1 MTIWNW
7 FNSSNTERVK
17 EMYIQDVIDHIN
29 VVTEYQQLDV
39 MINQIDRYHKQMAME
54 MYLLN
59 KNYSN
64 TEIQEFFYQEGE
76 ITPSQPEN
84 KQETTSTPQPTPAGN
99 ANGNDPSSANTVN
112 NTDVTAAAKPAGG
125 ETANANPPAKVDN
138 NNNGGQVDPNKGQQ
152 PNPESKEAPPQN
164 ANDNKDAKAGENNQ
178 QQQSFLQKLM
188 GTIAKICDWI
198 AKKANEL
205 ATKMFAKANVDRE
218 KANEKTILV
227 EVEKGSP
234 AYKALLAM
242 QSATGGGSNTTQSA
256 DASAAPQQE
265 VQQNSYTYTF
275 NEDDGY
281 FYYQE
286 DGAEDIVDMVDF
298 AAKHGGDI
306 AGGAMNLMS
315 YFNGQGT
322 VANVKEAAGSLE
334 SFCSSVLSA
343 GAFNAAPWT
352 IFNAVKEDGATGLL
366 NSMNHDINDVSALST
381 KYKNP
386 EWKAFM
392 KNYNKLFKPFFDTFD
407 ANTGGQVSNEAIKK
421 LFEMTGADITFLS
434 LPLPPTLIAGVQNLG
449 SVVKNPAFVIL
460 IDLIA
465 NMIKEWRNPYNMN
478 NNPIDATYSVLVKG
492 AESWAKLLQQNAQNI
507 QDIVQNRQIMDDV
520 NKTVQERVQALD
532 KLDALF
538 RQEGLAEF
546 MSSMCNYGV
555 NGVKGIQVIGKLG
568 EAINSYM
575 SDSGDETHKGTFGNW
590 LFSKIKTKNGENLSN
605 MTYDIDKVHAQN
617 QAMADA
623 QKMGADPS
631 TLTDEDVN
639 LYMKERSFFT
649 KCFTET
655 LQANSSALK
664 FLDAMSRLQ
673 LDISTW
679 TVDFF
684 HALDDMHDY
693 HVAEAW
699 AAQHVAEF
707 NGNMDDAI
715 DAALEKQAS
724 LKEAEQTKMNA
735 QANQQR
741 QMTVDFS
748 DPAAVKQARQQ
759 MAEDATSMKADQFK
773 QKWGVDM
780 DANSI
785 DNFFKRQGNMANANA
800 QQQQQQQTSPA
811 QQTAPSPVQANPN
824 AVPA

>member
-1 MTIWNW
+1 
-7 FNSSNTERVK
+7 
-17 EMYIQDVIDHIN
+17 MYMQDVIDHIN

-54 MYLLN
+54 IYLLN

-64 TEIQEFFYQEGE
+64 TEIQEFFYQEDGGAS
-76 ITPSQPEN
+76 PSQPEN
-84 KQETTSTPQPTPAGN
+84 KQEQQPQPQPAPSGN
-99 ANGNDPSSANTVN
+99 ADGNATSSANTVN

-125 ETANANPPAKVDN
+125 ETANANLPVKADN
-138 NNNGGQVDPNKGQQ
+138 NNNGGQANPNKEQQ
-152 PNPESKEAPPQN
+152 PNPESKEAPQQN

-178 QQQSFLQKLM
+178 QTQSFLQKLM

-242 QSATGGGSNTTQSA
+242 QSATGGSGGTTQSA
-256 DASAAPQQE
+256 DASAATQSE
-265 VQQNSYTYTF
+265 IQQNSYTYTF

-286 DGAEDIVDMVDF
+286 DVVDMVNF
-298 AAKHGGDI
+298 AANHGGDI
-306 AGGAMNLMS
+306 AGAAGNIMS
-315 YFNGQGT
+315 YFNGQGII
-322 VANVKEAAGSLE
+322 ANVKEAAGSLE

-352 IFNAVKEDGATGLL
+352 IFNDIKENGAAGLL
-366 NSMNHDINDVSALST
+366 NSMNHDINDVSPIAT

-386 EWKAFM
+386 KWKAFM
-392 KNYNKLFKPFFDTFD
+392 KNYNKLFKPFFDMFD
-407 ANTGGQVSNEAIKK
+407 ANTGGQVSSETIKD
-421 LFEMTGADITFLS
+421 LFQMAGADITFLG

-460 IDLIA
+460 VDLVA
-465 NMIKEWRNPYNMN
+465 NMIKEWQNPYNMN
-478 NNPIDATYSVLVKG
+478 NNPVDATYSVLVKG

-520 NKTVQERVQALD
+520 NKTIQERVQALD
-532 KLDALF
+532 KIDSLF

-546 MSSMCNYGV
+546 MTSMCNYGV
-555 NGVKGIQVIGKLG
+555 YGVKGIQVIGKLG

-605 MTYDIDKVHAQN
+605 MTYDIDKVNAQN
-617 QAMADA
+617 QAMSDA
-623 QKMGADPS
+623 QKMGSDPS
-631 TLTDEDVN
+631 NLTDEDVN

-699 AAQHVAEF
+699 AAQHVGEF
-707 NGNMDDAI
+707 GGNMDDAI
-715 DAALEKQAS
+715 DAALERQTS
-724 LKEAEQTKMNA
+724 LKDAEQTKMNA

-748 DPAAVKQARQQ
+748 NPAAVKQARQQ
-759 MAEDATSMKADQFK
+759 MAEDSTSMKADQFK

-785 DNFFKRQGNMANANA
+785 NNFFKRQGNMANANA
-800 QQQQQQQTSPA
+800 QQQQQTS
-811 QQTAPSPVQANPN
+811 PSPVQANPN
-824 AVPA
+824 AVPV